1 MTNHPTPIRTATPTS
16 TAAQTPPAADGGADK
31 RLEGPHG
38 PAQDG
43 SAPEPQ
49 ERLPVP
55 EAVELDTPQAWED
68 FQNSQL
74 EFDRWYCGRY
84 LTAGD

>member
-1 MTNHPTPIRTATPTS
+1 MSIHPTATRIATPTS
-16 TAAQTPPAADGGADK
+16 APAQPSPAADGGADK

-38 PAQDG
+38 TAQDG

-74 EFDRWYCGRY
+74 EFDRWYCERY